1 MDRFDS
7 LPNIKENIE
16 SRLKKKPVI
25 KSEKEALAKID
36 DLSLCQDAIKK
47 SIDTLTINNNNL
59 SEQMKNK
66 ENELSKNMEIFLQ
79 KLEEDT
85 NKHMK
90 IIESS
95 NLSEDEKKNEYIK
108 CLEELDKISILSE
121 ALENCIEISEEN
133 FLKFLEKPLQFN
145 RDNLIEFLV
154 NEEENLKKNNVYNQL
169 VDYQQHCEDLYNE
182 TQIPYLKNYIS
193 QSSLLIEDN
202 VKLNKLKINENSDIG
217 NVKEI
222 LISINKKNE
231 TKQDKIKKI
240 SLHNIPKDYLKYLF
254 SKNMQI
260 LRKNSLQIQSAKN
273 VTLAKDVDIKNSK
286 RTESLMSD
294 SSKEL
299 TENYI
304 AIKYD
309 FPNVT
314 FKNCDCSEFNFRET
328 FPKLNKLK
336 LVSCQLPFLFFDVD
350 NDLNSFGN
358 ITELYL
364 DNCDIVD
371 ENFKEIYYVL
381 LQNQHLSKKL
391 KALSFKNNKI
401 SIISVYNYFDTG
413 DRAKYKLFGLEF
425 LDFSYNNIMYSNINL
440 FESVPKLQVIDFSYN
455 NIQLKDK
462 INEFYKVIKTR
473 KKKAD
478 NYANEVKAALSQS
491 TVSETSILPKEQSTE
506 ITSDSSKVIQVELL
520 FEIGG
525 NIAFNRE
532 PDLEKY
538 CKFLLDTIPLIDFP
552 LRSLNLSG
560 IFYQKT
566 LHKYLFKLDLS
577 NFKDSLVELDLSL
590 CNLTDYEFSK
600 LFVKQFLLKKLK
612 KLNLSYNKFTDGFFK
627 LLIENNSHELFDN
640 LKEIDLSNNEIYLN
654 NDKEIKTFVQLFD
667 CIQKII
673 LCDTPVEE
681 NINNY
686 IKKKI
691 IRFNEEQ
698 NDKVIKT
705 EFNKEE
711 LSIKEL
717 LENKTEKFGNQSKI
731 KLVMDNKIDY
741 GFISACKKLYPEL
754 FENIEI
760 KYKYNYI

>member
-364 DNCDIVD
+364 ENCDIVD

-577 NFKDSLVELDLSL
+577 NFKNSLVELDLSL

>member
-1 MDRFDS
+1 M
-7 LPNIKENIE
+7 KENIE

-364 DNCDIVD
+364 ENCDIVD

-577 NFKDSLVELDLSL
+577 NFKNSLVELDLSL

>member
-7 LPNIKENIE
+7 LPNIKDNIE

-90 IIESS
+90 IIERS

-364 DNCDIVD
+364 ENCDIVD

-577 NFKDSLVELDLSL
+577 NFKNSLVELDLSL

>member
-7 LPNIKENIE
+7 LPNMKENIE

-364 DNCDIVD
+364 ENCDIVD

-577 NFKDSLVELDLSL
+577 NFKNSLVELDLSL

>member
-16 SRLKKKPVI
+16 TKLKKKPLI

-36 DLSLCQDAIKK
+36 DLYLCQDAINK
-47 SIDTLTINNNNL
+47 SIDTLTSNNNNL
-59 SEQMKNK
+59 SEQMKDK
-66 ENELSKNMEIFLQ
+66 EKELSKNMEIFLQ

-85 NKHMK
+85 NRHIK
-90 IIESS
+90 IIENS
-95 NLSEDEKKNEYIK
+95 NLSGLEKKNEMIK
-108 CLEELDKISILSE
+108 CLEELDKISLLSE
-121 ALENCIEISEEN
+121 ALENCIEISEVN
-133 FLKFLEKPLQFN
+133 FLKFLEKPLLFN

-154 NEEENLKKNNVYNQL
+154 KEEESLKQNNIYNQL
-169 VDYQQHCEDLYNE
+169 VNYNQHCENLYNE
-182 TQIPYLKNYIS
+182 TQISYLKNFIS
-193 QSSLLIEDN
+193 QSSLLTEDN

-217 NVKEI
+217 NVKEL
-222 LISINKKNE
+222 LISINQKNE
-231 TKQDKIKKI
+231 VKQNKIKKI
-240 SLHNIPKDYLKYLF
+240 ILHNIPKDYLKYLF
-254 SKNMQI
+254 SKSENL
-260 LRKNSLQIQSAKN
+260 LRTNSLLTQSTKSVAIMKDTDLKKAKTN
-273 VTLAKDVDIKNSK
+273 
-286 RTESLMSD
+286 ESLNPD
-294 SSKEL
+294 SSKEMKD
-299 TENYI
+299 NSI
-304 AIKYD
+304 SVKYD
-309 FPNVT
+309 FPNIT

-336 LVSCQLPFLFFDVD
+336 LVSCKLPFLFFDLD
-350 NDLNSFGN
+350 KDLNSFGN

-364 DNCDIVD
+364 ENCDIVD

-391 KALSFKNNKI
+391 KALSFKKNKI

-425 LDFSYNNIMYSNINL
+425 LDFSYNSIMYYNINL
-440 FESVPKLQVIDFSYN
+440 FESLPKIQVIDFSNN

-462 INEFYKVIKTR
+462 IDEFYKVIKTR

-491 TVSETSILPKEQSTE
+491 NISETSNLQKEQSAEVTN
-506 ITSDSSKVIQVELL
+506 DSSKAIQVELL

-538 CKFLLDTIPLIDFP
+538 CKFLLNTIPFIDFP

-566 LHKYLFKLDLS
+566 LHKHLFKLDLS
-577 NFKDSLVELDLSL
+577 NFKNSLVELDLSL

-600 LFVKQFLLKKLK
+600 LFVNQFLLRNLK
-612 KLNLSYNKFTDGFFK
+612 KLNLSYNKFTDNFFK
-627 LLIENNSHELFDN
+627 LLIENDSHELFDN

-654 NDKEIKTFVQLFD
+654 NDKEIKKFVQLFD

-673 LCDTPVEE
+673 LNDTPIEE

-686 IKKKI
+686 IQKKI

-698 NDKVIKT
+698 NDKEIKT

-711 LSIKEL
+711 LSIKDL
-717 LENKTEKFGNQSKI
+717 FENKDEKFGNQSKI
-731 KLVMDNKIDY
+731 KLIMDNKIDY

-754 FENIEI
+754 FENLEV
-760 KYKYNYI
+760 KYKYNYV